1 MTSGSVFFVRRGLI
15 ALSWAIFIFLG
26 SCTAPLSV
34 QHLSLDASY
43 AQVDRSA
50 LEGNVASAST
60 MIVLRRHGLLN
71 VWNTNPDAAIAML
84 RQQVVGQPEL
94 WRELFALAE
103 LSYLRGKQQN
113 SQADFLGA
121 AVYAYA
127 FLDPGNTQDQPSPFD
142 ERFRQACNIY
152 NFALTQAFA
161 THDSGPIQIVSGQYA
176 LPFGVIEL
184 DVNQSQL
191 TWHGRALVNFAP
203 TATLSV
209 SGLQNLYRNPGLG
222 EPLAAAPEAV
232 VQPDVGFV
240 VAPKL
245 RVPANLLLLIDAP
258 RHQLAQSRLVGQL
271 SVHTIDVQQSVVING
286 QSVPL
291 EYDQTATRALSLA
304 EAVAWSNEYKGFL
317 NGALFDQKHVQLV
330 ALEPHQYGHMPVIL
344 VHGTASSPFRWADMV
359 NDLLEDPE
367 IRDHFEFWFFSYGTG
382 NPIPYSALQ
391 LRQSIE
397 QAVAQLGGV
406 KADPALG
413 KMTLIGHS
421 QGGLL
426 TKMLVINPGDQLW
439 NGVSTKPLDALKLS
453 DKSRALLLA
462 GLFPT
467 PLPEVQ
473 RVVFIATP
481 QRGSYVAGF
490 SISHLIGRLVRLPLS
505 VTEVAKDIVT
515 GNGTSVLAG
524 KTKMRLGS
532 INGMSPNSPFIQTL
546 AAIPVVPGVHVH
558 SIIPVATNGP
568 LSEATD
574 GVVAYSSAH
583 IEPVDSEL
591 IVHSGH
597 STQSTPETIAEVRRI
612 LLLQLK
618 ASGYASSVA
627 AVATQ
632 QP

>member
-1 MTSGSVFFVRRGLI
+1 MI
-15 ALSWAIFIFLG
+15 ALSWAFFIFLG
-26 SCTAPLSV
+26 SCSAPLSV

-43 AQVDRSA
+43 EQVDRSA
-50 LEGNVASAST
+50 LEGDRLSAST

-71 VWNTNPDAAIAML
+71 VWNHNPDAAIAML
-84 RQQVVGQPEL
+84 RQQVVGQPGL

-113 SQADFLGA
+113 SQADFLSA

-127 FLDPGNTQDQPSPFD
+127 FLDPGNAKDQPSPFD

-152 NFALTQAFA
+152 NFALTQVFA
-161 THDSGPIQIVSGQYA
+161 THDFGPMQIVSGQYA

-184 DVNQSQL
+184 DVDQNQLS
-191 TWHGRALVNFAP
+191 WHGRALANFAP

-232 VQPDVGFV
+232 VQPDVGIV

-245 RVPANLLLLIDAP
+245 RVPTNLLLLIDAP
-258 RHQLAQSRLVGQL
+258 RHQLAQSRLYGQL
-271 SVHTIDVQQSVVING
+271 SVHTIDMQQSVVING
-286 QSVPL
+286 QIVPL
-291 EYDQTATRALSLA
+291 EYDQTAARALSLA
-304 EAVAWSNEYKGFL
+304 EAAAWSNEYQGFL
-317 NGALFDQKHVQLV
+317 NGALFDQSKVQLV

-382 NPIPYSALQ
+382 NPIPWSALQ

-426 TKMLVINPGDQLW
+426 VKMLVINPGDQLW
-439 NGVSTKPLDALKLS
+439 NGVSTKPLASLKLS
-453 DKSRALLLA
+453 DKSRALLQE

-481 QRGSYVAGF
+481 QRGSYIAGF

-515 GNGTSVLAG
+515 GNGTSVFAG
-524 KTKMRLGS
+524 RTKMRLGS

-612 LLLQLK
+612 LLLQLE
-618 ASGYASSVA
+618 ASGYASSVT

>member
-1 MTSGSVFFVRRGLI
+1 MI

-26 SCTAPLSV
+26 SCSAPLSV
-34 QHLSLDASY
+34 QHLSLDATY
-43 AQVDRSA
+43 EQVDRTA
-50 LEGNVASAST
+50 LEGDRLSAST
-60 MIVLRRHGLLN
+60 MIVLRRHGLLS
-71 VWNTNPDAAIAML
+71 VWNNNPDAAIAML
-84 RQQVVGQPEL
+84 RQKVVGQPGL
-94 WRELFALAE
+94 WQELFALAE

-127 FLDPGNTQDQPSPFD
+127 FLNPGNVQDQPSPFD

-152 NFALTQAFA
+152 NFALTQAFS
-161 THDSGPIQIVSGQYA
+161 TYNSGQVQVASGQYA

-184 DVNQSQL
+184 EVDQNQLS
-191 TWHGRALVNFAP
+191 WHGRALANFAP

-232 VQPDVGFV
+232 VQPDVGIV

-245 RVPANLLLLIDAP
+245 RVPANLLMLIDAP
-258 RHQLAQSRLVGQL
+258 RQQIAQSHLYGQL

-286 QSVPL
+286 QTVPL
-291 EYDQTATRALSLA
+291 EYDQTAARALSLA
-304 EAVAWSNEYKGFL
+304 EAAGWSKEYKGFL
-317 NGALFDQKHVQLV
+317 NGALFGQKQVQLA

-391 LRQSIE
+391 LRHSIE

-426 TKMLVINPGDQLW
+426 VKMLVINPGDQLW
-439 NGVSTKPLDALKLS
+439 NGVSTKPLASLKLS
-453 DKSRALLLA
+453 DKSRALLQE

-473 RVVFIATP
+473 RVVFIATHAAWQLP
-481 QRGSYVAGF
+481 RGFFDKPFDRPVSSAADFGDRSGQRSRDRKWYKRVGGDDEAAFGEHQRHVAEEPLYPSAGRNTGGAWRARAF
-490 SISHLIGRLVRLPLS
+490 HHPRCNTWSPVRGIGRCC
-505 VTEVAKDIVT
+505 
-515 GNGTSVLAG
+515 
-524 KTKMRLGS
+524 
-532 INGMSPNSPFIQTL
+532 
-546 AAIPVVPGVHVH
+546 GVFQR
-558 SIIPVATNGP
+558 P
-568 LSEATD
+568 
-574 GVVAYSSAH
+574 Y
-583 IEPVDSEL
+583 
-591 IVHSGH
+591 
-597 STQSTPETIAEVRRI
+597 
-612 LLLQLK
+612 
-618 ASGYASSVA
+618 
-627 AVATQ
+627 
-632 QP
+632 